1 MSELRDEVYCLAV
14 EEVINGDSP
23 EHTAREIAYALEDFI
38 RDNVRRGNKGTWVQL
53 LTKLTSE
60 LGSVIPRKESR

>member
-1 MSELRDEVYCLAV
+1 MSELRDEVYCLAI

-38 RDNVRRGNKGTWVQL
+38 RDNVQGKSAWTQA
-53 LTKLTSE
+53 LTKLALE
-60 LGSVIPRKESR
+60 LGKCNTKEEV

>member
-1 MSELRDEVYCLAV
+1 VSELRDEVYCLAV

-38 RDNVRRGNKGTWVQL
+38 RDNVRRGDKSAWIQSL
-53 LTKLTSE
+53 IKLASG
-60 LGSVIPRKESR
+60 LGSVIPRKEV